1 MLGENGTERNRD
13 GRKSI
18 NPTHLVILTRHDKIS
33 FIFFIPTQMS
43 IKETINNLSDA
54 MLLMEQ
60 LENPDYLEA
69 NGIAPEEVEDLKA
82 YAQELVAKSQN
93 EVKPFIERRLKQRQ
107 DSMIFSAGLDA
118 EIRRLMDLKQAH
130 DRKIASADKQIDY
143 LLKLFQIEKMQ
154 TEINELSYRKS
165 EAVVFTDEE
174 AIPAEYKKEKLTISV
189 DKTEIKKAIK
199 AWTEVPGAMIEVRQ
213 NLQIK

>member
-1 MLGENGTERNRD
+1 
-13 GRKSI
+13 
-18 NPTHLVILTRHDKIS
+18 
-33 FIFFIPTQMS
+33 MS

-60 LENPDYLEA
+60 LENPEYLEA
-69 NGIAPEEVEDLKA
+69 NGIAPEEVSELKKVA
-82 YAQELVAKSQN
+82 EELVAKSQN
-93 EVKPFIERRLKQRQ
+93 EVKPFIERRLRQRQ

-118 EIRRLMDLKQAH
+118 EIKRVMELKQAH
-130 DRKIASADKQIDY
+130 DRKIDY
-143 LLKLFQIEKMQ
+143 LLKLFKIEKMQ

-165 EAVVFTDEE
+165 EAVILTDEE
-174 AIPAEYKKEKLTISV
+174 AIPSEYKKEKLTISV

-199 AWTEVPGAMIEVRQ
+199 AGTEVPGAIIETRQ

>member
-1 MLGENGTERNRD
+1 
-13 GRKSI
+13 
-18 NPTHLVILTRHDKIS
+18 
-33 FIFFIPTQMS
+33 MS

-60 LENPDYLEA
+60 LENPEYLEA
-69 NGIAPEEVEDLKA
+69 NGISPEEVPELQA
-82 YAQELVAKSQN
+82 YAQDLVAKSQN
-93 EVKPFIERRLKQRQ
+93 EVKPFIEWRLKQRQ

-130 DRKIASADKQIDY
+130 DRKIASVDKQIDY
-143 LLKLFQIEKMQ
+143 LLKLFKIEKMQ

-174 AIPAEYKKEKLTISV
+174 AIPAEFKKEKTTISV

-199 AWTEVPGAMIEVRQ
+199 AWTKVPGAMIETRQ

>member
-1 MLGENGTERNRD
+1 
-13 GRKSI
+13 
-18 NPTHLVILTRHDKIS
+18 
-33 FIFFIPTQMS
+33 MS

-60 LENPDYLEA
+60 LENPEYLEA
-69 NGIAPEEVEDLKA
+69 NGIAPEEVPELKKVAED
-82 YAQELVAKSQN
+82 LVAKSQD
-93 EVKPFIERRLKQRQ
+93 EVKPFIEWRLRQRQ
-107 DSMIFSAGLDA
+107 DSMIFINGLDA
-118 EIRRLMDLKQAH
+118 EIKRLMDLKASH
-130 DRKIASADKQIDY
+130 ERKVVSVDKQIDY
-143 LLKLFQIEKMQ
+143 LLKLFKIEKMQ

-165 EAVVFTDEE
+165 EAVIFTDEE
-174 AIPAEYKKEKLTISV
+174 AIPAEFKKEKTTISV

>member
-1 MLGENGTERNRD
+1 
-13 GRKSI
+13 
-18 NPTHLVILTRHDKIS
+18 
-33 FIFFIPTQMS
+33 MS

-60 LENPDYLEA
+60 LENPEYLEA
-69 NGIAPEEVEDLKA
+69 NGIAPEEIPDLKKVA
-82 YAQELVAKSQN
+82 EDLVAKSQD
-93 EVKPFIERRLKQRQ
+93 EAKPFIEWRLRQRQ
-107 DSMIFSAGLDA
+107 DSMIFINGLDA
-118 EIRRLMDLKQAH
+118 EIKRLMDLKASH
-130 DRKIASADKQIDY
+130 EKKVVSADKQIDY

-165 EAVVFTDEE
+165 EAVIFTDEE
-174 AIPAEYKKEKLTISV
+174 AIPAEFKKEKTTISV

-199 AWTEVPGAMIEVRQ
+199 AWTEVPGAMIDTRQ

>member
-1 MLGENGTERNRD
+1 
-13 GRKSI
+13 
-18 NPTHLVILTRHDKIS
+18 
-33 FIFFIPTQMS
+33 MS
-43 IKETINNLSDA
+43 IKETITNLTDA

-93 EVKPFIERRLKQRQ
+93 EVKPFIEWRLKQRQ
-107 DSMIFSAGLDA
+107 DSMIFVNGLDA
-118 EIRRLMDLKQAH
+118 EIKRLSELKQAH
-130 DRKIASADKQIDY
+130 ERKVVSIDKQVDY
-143 LLKLFQIEKMQ
+143 LLKLFKIEKMQ
-154 TEINELSYRKS
+154 TELNELSYRKS
-165 EAVVFTDEE
+165 EAVVFTDE
-174 AIPAEYKKEKLTISV
+174 ALIPAEYKKEKLTISV

-199 AWTEVPGAMIEVRQ
+199 AGTEVPGAEIEVRQ

>member
-1 MLGENGTERNRD
+1 MW
-13 GRKSI
+13 
-18 NPTHLVILTRHDKIS
+18 
-33 FIFFIPTQMS
+33 

-60 LENPDYLEA
+60 LENPEYLEA
-69 NGIAPEEVEDLKA
+69 NGIAPEEVPELKKVAED
-82 YAQELVAKSQN
+82 LVAKSQD
-93 EVKPFIERRLKQRQ
+93 EVKPFIEWRLRQRQ
-107 DSMIFSAGLDA
+107 DSMIFINGLDA
-118 EIRRLMDLKQAH
+118 EIKRLMDLKASH
-130 DRKIASADKQIDY
+130 ERKVVSADKQIDY
-143 LLKLFQIEKMQ
+143 LLKLFKIEKMQ

-174 AIPAEYKKEKLTISV
+174 AIPSEYKKEKITISV

-199 AWTEVPGAMIEVRQ
+199 AWTEVPGAMIETRQ

>member
-1 MLGENGTERNRD
+1 MGEDLENFPTSWSLQGT
-13 GRKSI
+13 
-18 NPTHLVILTRHDKIS
+18 TRLIQN
-33 FIFFIPTQMS
+33 FIFFIVNTMS
-43 IKETINNLSDA
+43 IKESINNLSDA

-60 LENPDYLEA
+60 LENPDYLEG

-82 YAQELVAKSQN
+82 YAQELVTKSQS
-93 EVKPFIERRLKQRQ
+93 EAKPFIEWRLKQRQ

-118 EIRRLMDLKQAH
+118 EIKRLMELKQAH
-130 DRKIASADKQIDY
+130 DKKVASVDKQIDY
-143 LLKLFQIEKMQ
+143 LLKLFKIEKMQ

-174 AIPAEYKKEKLTISV
+174 VIPAEYKKEKITISV
-189 DKTEIKKAIK
+189 DKAEIKKALK
-199 AWTEVPGAMIEVRQ
+199 AWTEVPGAMIETRQ

>member
-1 MLGENGTERNRD
+1 MW
-13 GRKSI
+13 
-18 NPTHLVILTRHDKIS
+18 
-33 FIFFIPTQMS
+33 

-60 LENPDYLEA
+60 LENPEYLEA
-69 NGIAPEEVEDLKA
+69 NRIAPEEVSELKKVA
-82 YAQELVAKSQN
+82 EELVAKSQN
-93 EVKPFIERRLKQRQ
+93 EVKPFIERRLRQRQ

-118 EIRRLMDLKQAH
+118 EIKRVMELKQAH

-143 LLKLFQIEKMQ
+143 LLKLFKIEKMQ

-165 EAVVFTDEE
+165 EAVILTDEE
-174 AIPAEYKKEKLTISV
+174 AIPSEYKKEKLTISV

-199 AWTEVPGAMIEVRQ
+199 AGTEVPGAIIETRQ